1 VTAFGASCTFE
12 HGSRVTVERMA
23 TIDRIEPAPQPWS
36 PSAAG
41 FRTVDEARYA
51 GRHRRPGIRRL
62 VALRLFYVGRHRRR

>member
-1 VTAFGASCTFE
+1 
-12 HGSRVTVERMA
+12 MA